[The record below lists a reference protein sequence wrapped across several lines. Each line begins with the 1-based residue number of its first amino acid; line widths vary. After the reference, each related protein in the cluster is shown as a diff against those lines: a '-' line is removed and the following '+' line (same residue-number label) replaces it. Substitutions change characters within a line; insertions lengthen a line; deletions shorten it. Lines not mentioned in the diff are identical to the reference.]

1 MIQQKLFTL
10 NNIYLA
16 IGSAIVLF
24 YALTGFFGYEYG
36 SSQKRQLP
44 DEVRSSGGLRS
55 YSFWHDGYQ
64 GGK

>member
-10 NNIYLA
+10 DKIYLA

-24 YALTGFFGYEYG
+24 YALTAFFGYEYG
-36 SSQKRQLP
+36 SSQKRRLP
-44 DEVRSSGGLRS
+44 DEARSLSGIRS
-55 YSFWHDGYQ
+55 YSYWHDGYQ